1 MDRSIPGGDLIG
13 RWSLSFA
20 DIDFVNSKP
29 ALTRLGLAAQL
40 KFFASL
46 GFFAIDPGSIPTD
59 GLSYLAEQL
68 GVEAGE
74 IAGYDFS
81 SRTAR
86 RHCAEILIHPGY
98 HRMKRVDRAQLTEW
112 IAGELCPGGK
122 SINAM
127 LEHVFLWCR
136 DRRIS
141 GPSRKE
147 LERLVRSQRHLYLEA
162 LLARV
167 RVRLAPDAVALLEAS
182 LADPDGPTG
191 FNTMMGAAGQA
202 TLETILGVTAQLA
215 CTQRIA
221 LPRDS

>member
-1 MDRSIPGGDLIG
+1 MIG

-112 IAGELCPGGK
+112 IAGELCPGGQ

-127 LEHVFLWCR
+127 LEGSVAKIVKLEHAW
-136 DRRIS
+136 RRLD
-141 GPSRKE
+141 GRNDDGFQ
-147 LERLVRSQRHLYLEA
+147 V
-162 LLARV
+162 
-167 RVRLAPDAVALLEAS
+167 APF
-182 LADPDGPTG
+182 PG
-191 FNTMMGAAGQA
+191 
-202 TLETILGVTAQLA
+202 
-215 CTQRIA
+215 
-221 LPRDS
+221 

>member
-86 RHCAEILIHPGY
+86 RHCAEILIHLGY

-112 IAGELCPGGK
+112 IAGELCPGGQ

-136 DRRIS
+136 DRRIY

-147 LERLVRSQRHLYLEA
+147 LERVVRSQ
-162 LLARV
+162 
-167 RVRLAPDAVALLEAS
+167 
-182 LADPDGPTG
+182 
-191 FNTMMGAAGQA
+191 
-202 TLETILGVTAQLA
+202 GVT
-215 CTQRIA
+215 TRK
-221 LPRDS
+221 

>member
-98 HRMKRVDRAQLTEW
+98 HRMKRVDRAQLTELFRQAVLSKPEQHAMAQREVGTPRFCM
-112 IAGELCPGGK
+112 AGVGG
-122 SINAM
+122 
-127 LEHVFLWCR
+127 
-136 DRRIS
+136 
-141 GPSRKE
+141 
-147 LERLVRSQRHLYLEA
+147 
-162 LLARV
+162 
-167 RVRLAPDAVALLEAS
+167 
-182 LADPDGPTG
+182 
-191 FNTMMGAAGQA
+191 
-202 TLETILGVTAQLA
+202 
-215 CTQRIA
+215 
-221 LPRDS
+221 

>member
-74 IAGYDFS
+74 I
-81 SRTAR
+81 
-86 RHCAEILIHPGY
+86 EIG
-98 HRMKRVDRAQLTEW
+98 RDTS
-112 IAGELCPGGK
+112 ELQ
-122 SINAM
+122 SLMRLSYA
-127 LEHVFLWCR
+127 VFCLKKKKTTTK
-136 DRRIS
+136 
-141 GPSRKE
+141 PS
-147 LERLVRSQRHLYLEA
+147 
-162 LLARV
+162 
-167 RVRLAPDAVALLEAS
+167 
-182 LADPDGPTG
+182 
-191 FNTMMGAAGQA
+191 
-202 TLETILGVTAQLA
+202 
-215 CTQRIA
+215 
-221 LPRDS
+221 

>member
-86 RHCAEILIHPGY
+86 RHCAEILIHLGY

-112 IAGELCPGGK
+112 IAGELCPGGQSRGLRSNGTENLHK
-122 SINAM
+122 ECCRRLNPTRAM
-127 LEHVFLWCR
+127 R
-136 DRRIS
+136 GS
-141 GPSRKE
+141 
-147 LERLVRSQRHLYLEA
+147 ERSA
-162 LLARV
+162 AAR
-167 RVRLAPDAVALLEAS
+167 
-182 LADPDGPTG
+182 G
-191 FNTMMGAAGQA
+191 
-202 TLETILGVTAQLA
+202 
-215 CTQRIA
+215 
-221 LPRDS
+221 

>member
-1 MDRSIPGGDLIG
+1 MDRSSPGGDLIG

-74 IAGYDFS
+74 LAGYDFS

-86 RHCAEILIHPGY
+86 RHCAEILLPP
-98 HRMKRVDRAQLTEW
+98 RSPRKKRVDHATLKEW
-112 IAGELCPGGK
+112 IDRELFTGGP
-122 SINAM
+122 SINHM
-127 LEHVFLWCR
+127 PKDFIPCGR
-136 DRRIS
+136 DRGMY
-141 GPSRKE
+141 GP
-147 LERLVRSQRHLYLEA
+147 
-162 LLARV
+162 
-167 RVRLAPDAVALLEAS
+167 
-182 LADPDGPTG
+182 
-191 FNTMMGAAGQA
+191 
-202 TLETILGVTAQLA
+202 
-215 CTQRIA
+215 
-221 LPRDS
+221 

>member
-81 SRTAR
+81 SRRSEER
-86 RHCAEILIHPGY
+86 R
-98 HRMKRVDRAQLTEW
+98 V
-112 IAGELCPGGK
+112 GK
-122 SINAM
+122 ECVST
-127 LEHVFLWCR
+127 CR
-136 DRRIS
+136 YRWS
-141 GPSRKE
+141 PF
-147 LERLVRSQRHLYLEA
+147 H
-162 LLARV
+162 
-167 RVRLAPDAVALLEAS
+167 
-182 LADPDGPTG
+182 
-191 FNTMMGAAGQA
+191 
-202 TLETILGVTAQLA
+202 
-215 CTQRIA
+215 
-221 LPRDS
+221 